1 MYRGSFFIEYIFW
14 VLSIISLDN
23 YAQLNVKYIMN
34 IYTQTVLISDVLTD
48 IFLYI
53 KNKKIRRKTI

>member
-1 MYRGSFFIEYIFW
+1 MYRGSFFIEYIFR

-34 IYTQTVLISDVLTD
+34 IYAQTVLISDVLTD

-53 KNKKIRRKTI
+53 KNKKIRRNTI

>member
-34 IYTQTVLISDVLTD
+34 IYTKTVLISDVLTD